1 MNQDNELN
9 KMFRE
14 GLTEPGH
21 HAEYREAD
29 WEALEQMLDERQ
41 KKRGIIILLPYIGS
55 VAAILLVFFAW
66 MFLKPAAT
74 GTVKPAIAVNKP
86 KGGNA
91 ATNGTVQ
98 QAVPGGQLAANAV
111 KGAQNGAHPASPKI
125 NDTQSAQNQNGNRI
139 AAAAIAGSPVAI
151 AVNKHHRKGNIDVV
165 KHNIPVTQAEPPTVI
180 AANKPD
186 KGSTGA
192 PVVTDQ
198 SAQNG
203 KEVVL
208 VTPQPEQNNAT
219 TAFSPQTFVMN
230 KPETVKGGANAD
242 TAAKATPQI
251 AKQTPKAGVKKTV
264 AELSGT
270 HFALTVLAASNINGV
285 GSFAETQTGSNIG
298 LLFSVGK
305 GRFTLSTGA
314 MYAKTPYATDFSNYH
329 IKYQFS
335 TNPTTVNAD
344 CRVLDI
350 PINLDYRVYG
360 NFKNKFSVG
369 TGLSSY
375 LMLKEDYTYT
385 YATYPGGYAPD
396 GYSITNRNQHYFGVL
411 NFDVL
416 YQRRLNSKFSLD
428 LQPYLKLPLTD
439 IGYGHVQLQ
448 TAGVAVGLSWNI
460 K

>member
-14 GLTEPGH
+14 GLNEPGH

-41 KKRGIIILLPYIGS
+41 KKRGIIVLLPYIGS
-55 VAAILLVFFAW
+55 VAAVLLVFFAW
-66 MFLKPAAT
+66 MFFKHAAT
-74 GTVKPAIAVNKP
+74 DTVKKPSIAVNKP
-86 KGGNA
+86 KAGNA
-91 ATNGTVQ
+91 ANNGAGQ
-98 QAVPGGQLAANAV
+98 QTTPAGQVASNAV
-111 KGAQNGAHPASPKI
+111 VNTQYPTQRAEVKVNSTQPASNPDSRQ
-125 NDTQSAQNQNGNRI
+125 NAALVSAGNR
-139 AAAAIAGSPVAI
+139 AAIAA
-151 AVNKHHRKGNIDVV
+151 NKHPRKGNRTAV
-165 KHNIPVTQAEPPTVI
+165 PVSKNEAQTMI

-186 KGSTGA
+186 KVSAGGA
-192 PVVTDQ
+192 TAITDQ
-198 SAQNG
+198 SAQGG

-208 VTPQPEQNNAT
+208 ATPMPEQNNAA
-219 TAFSPQTFVMN
+219 TAFSPQTFVMS
-230 KPETVKGGANAD
+230 KPETVSGGANAD
-242 TAAKATPQI
+242 SATHTKAAQQI
-251 AKQTPKAGVKKTV
+251 AKQTTKPAVKT
-264 AELSGT
+264 ASELSGT

-285 GSFAETQTGSNIG
+285 GSFAETQTGANIG
-298 LLFSVGK
+298 LLFSAGR

-314 MYAKTPYATDFSNYH
+314 LYAKTPYATDFSNYH
-329 IKYQFS
+329 IKYQFPI
-335 TNPTTVNAD
+335 NPTTVNAD

-360 NFKNKFSVG
+360 NLKNKLSIG

-416 YQRRLNSKFSLD
+416 YQHRLNSKFSLD

-448 TAGVAVGLSWNI
+448 TAGVAVGFSWNI